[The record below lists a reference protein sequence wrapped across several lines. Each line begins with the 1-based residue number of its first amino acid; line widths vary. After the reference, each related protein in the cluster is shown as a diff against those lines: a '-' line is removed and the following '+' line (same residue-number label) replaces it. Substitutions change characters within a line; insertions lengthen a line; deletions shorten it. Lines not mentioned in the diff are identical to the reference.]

1 MSFLFGFL
9 MNNIDQFRQMWTTL
23 VRTSNEHPP
32 LLARVSS
39 EQIYQRIFAK
49 ANLRE
54 QQLLAEYKQK
64 ALDSVRELSVLPSDS
79 PSASQLR
86 QIAIHNLRMIRH
98 TQQLI
103 ALFDDF
109 DESVNADYF
118 RKVISEIPVHDRI
131 DAVSKALSGKKILVC
146 PFKRKKLVELLVA
159 IAPEQRTSTKDALI
173 TMLAKCPGRDY
184 ENMIYGFL
192 TLVRQEER
200 GPFAQNLSH
209 VLAILDVGNWQGLAE
224 QLAQSTEARRAQII
238 YHVSQIVPHDLHL
251 NSAMCAAIIRSV
263 KTHLMQEEVLTSS
276 ARLTRMCTDPS
287 YIPLMIQVLAQQTP
301 QNQTSVVNFLHIS
314 FPVRLDSHAL
324 YEHLRRAIAMTAER
338 REALQLVVSQIQN
351 NPLRRL
357 LTALQL
363 MDMAYEMND
372 LEMQFS
378 TMALDRYRLEV
389 HREDLTNCPLEVL
402 NTLYTLIQKEEKKA
416 LKITYI
422 GEQAVDVGGPA
433 QEFLTTLVE
442 EVCKTLQPTQHTE
455 TLFRPKISFIK
466 PEHTKAL
473 EQLGALLIFCVH
485 SPSKYVIGRQLNPA
499 LFVALCKLTQDL
511 VACDFDALA
520 ATHFEALFAIYEAM
534 NAIDEDDLAGLLR
547 IKAYIAEN
555 SAPIEPVIEAMRE
568 DLEPCI
574 LLYKG
579 MLKTPFAVEILAK
592 MKPEELEETLQGT
605 LEPEMVVKQLAIK
618 AAQAPQEWIK
628 EWILGLSPAKTKLF
642 LRLITGT
649 PALGKRMLNI
659 EFFETTL
666 QFSTCTQT
674 LTLPVSACDS
684 KRSMI
689 YTLEDAL
696 KTSLRFNTM

>member
-1 MSFLFGFL
+1 
-9 MNNIDQFRQMWTTL
+9 MNSIDQDQFRQTWTTL
-23 VRTSNEHPP
+23 VRSSNEQPP
-32 LLARVSS
+32 IFARVSS
-39 EQIYQRIFAK
+39 EQTYQRIFAK
-49 ANLRE
+49 ANQRE
-54 QQLLAEYKQK
+54 QELLAGYKQR
-64 ALDSVRELSVLPSDS
+64 ALASAHELSKLPSDS
-79 PSASQLR
+79 TRSSELR
-86 QIAIHNLRMIRH
+86 QIAIHNLTMIRH

-118 RKVISEIPVHDRI
+118 RKVISDIPVHDRI

-159 IAPEQRTSTKDALI
+159 ISPEQRKDSKDALI
-173 TMLAKCPGRDY
+173 TMLAKCPARDY

-209 VLAILDVGNWQGLAE
+209 ILAMLDVGNWQVLGE

-238 YHVSQIVPHDLHL
+238 HHVSQIVPHDLHL

-276 ARLTRMCTDPS
+276 AQLTRVCSDPS
-287 YIPLMIQVLAQQTP
+287 YIPLIVQELGQQTP
-301 QNQTSVVNFLHIS
+301 QNRTSVVNFLLS
-314 FPVRLDSHAL
+314 QFPRRLDSHAV
-324 YEHLRRAIAMTAER
+324 YEHMRQAIAMTAER
-338 REALQLVVSQIQN
+338 REEIQQVVSHIQN

-357 LTALQL
+357 FTFFHF
-363 MDMAYEMND
+363 MNMPFGMED
-372 LEMQFS
+372 LERQFGG
-378 TMALDRYRLEV
+378 MALDRYSLEI
-389 HREDLTNCPLEVL
+389 HRDDLKNCPLEVL
-402 NTLYTLIQKEEKKA
+402 HTLCTLIQKDEKKA
-416 LKITYI
+416 LKITFI

-442 EVCKTLQPTQHTE
+442 EVCKTLQPYQHAE
-455 TLFRPKISFIK
+455 ALFRPKLSAIK

-473 EQLGALLIFCVH
+473 EQLGALLLFCVH
-485 SPSKYVIGRQLNPA
+485 SPSKYVIGRQLDPA
-499 LFVALCKLTQDL
+499 LFVGLCKLTKDL

-520 ATHFEALFAIYEAM
+520 TKEFEEFFAIYEAM
-534 NAIDEDDLAGLLR
+534 NAIHEDDLAGLLR
-547 IKAYIAEN
+547 INAYMAEN
-555 SAPIEPVIEAMRE
+555 SAPLEPVIEAMRE
-568 DLEPCI
+568 DLEPCM

-579 MLKTPFAVEILAK
+579 MLKTPFAVEMLSQ
-592 MKPEELEETLQGT
+592 MKPEELEESLQGT

-618 AAQAPQEWIK
+618 ADKAPQEWIK
-628 EWILGLSPAKTKLF
+628 EWILDLSPTKMKRF
-642 LRLITGT
+642 LRLIAGT

-674 LTLPVSACDS
+674 LTLPVSACES
-684 KRSMI
+684 KRSMTHI
-689 YTLEDAL
+689 LEDAL
-696 KTSLRFNTM
+696 KTPLKFTAM